1 MSDNDNKR
9 SVEDI
14 VSRYLRQN
22 PDFLERQPALLKH
35 LELSHASGPAVS
47 LIERQVQYLRQQNEA
62 LEQQHNQL
70 IQIAS
75 DNEKL
80 MSRLHRLT
88 LELMSMGDL
97 PSFFDTLSKALL
109 NEFKA
114 DILNITLFDLKI
126 EAGPKTPLHR
136 ARRDDPEIQQF
147 QDYLEKGHTICGRL
161 NRNKRDYLFGSRAQ
175 WVQSMVLVPM
185 GNDGMMAI
193 GSSDPA
199 RFYPGMGTLFLD
211 LLGNVVTSRL
221 ALETPAKQRKSA

>member
-1 MSDNDNKR
+1 MSDDIR
-9 SVEDI
+9 TIEEI
-14 VSRYLRQN
+14 VSRHLRQH

-35 LELSHASGPAVS
+35 LELSHSSGPAIS

-70 IQIAS
+70 MQIAS

-97 PSFFDTLSKALL
+97 ASFFDTLSGALL

-126 EAGPKTPLHR
+126 EAGPKTPLFR
-136 ARRDDPEIQQF
+136 ARREDPEIQQF
-147 QDYLEKGHTICGRL
+147 QDYLDKGHTICGRL
-161 NRNKRDYLFGSRAQ
+161 NHNKRDYLFGSRAQ
-175 WVQSMVLVPM
+175 WVQSMALVPM
-185 GNDGMMAI
+185 GQDGMLAI
-193 GSSDPA
+193 GSCDPA

-211 LLGNVVTSRL
+211 LLANVVTSRL
-221 ALETPAKQRKSA
+221 ALETPAQQRKTA

>member
-1 MSDNDNKR
+1 MSDNNR

-62 LEQQHNQL
+62 LQQQHNQL

-97 PSFFDTLSKALL
+97 PSFFDLLSEALL

-126 EAGPKTPLHR
+126 EASPKTPLHR
-136 ARRDDPEIQQF
+136 ARREDADVQQF
-147 QDYLEKGHTICGRL
+147 EDYLDKGHSVCGRL

-185 GNDGMMAI
+185 GQHGMLAI

-211 LLGNVVTSRL
+211 LLANVVTSRL
-221 ALETPAKQRKSA
+221 ALETPSKQRKSA

>member
-1 MSDNDNKR
+1 MSDDIR
-9 SVEDI
+9 TIEEI
-14 VSRYLRQN
+14 VSRHLRQH

-35 LELSHASGPAVS
+35 LELSHSSGPAIS

-70 IQIAS
+70 MQIAS

-97 PSFFDTLSKALL
+97 ASFFDTLSGALL

-126 EAGPKTPLHR
+126 EAGPKTPLFR
-136 ARRDDPEIQQF
+136 ARREDPEIQQF
-147 QDYLEKGHTICGRL
+147 QDYLDKGHTFCGRL
-161 NRNKRDYLFGSRAQ
+161 NHNKRDYLFGSRAQ
-175 WVQSMVLVPM
+175 WVQSMALVPM
-185 GNDGMMAI
+185 GQDGMLAI
-193 GSSDPA
+193 GSCDPA

-211 LLGNVVTSRL
+211 LLANVVTSRL
-221 ALETPAKQRKSA
+221 ALETPAQQRKSA